1 MVLLIIGGSK
11 MKRRKTLNKYRVND
25 RGQITNTQPV
35 LSPKTRQLL
44 EFASVMSALS
54 GYDDPEGESIME
66 VEEDGGSEEE
76 GGTSDSS
83 ICD

>member
-76 GGTSDSS
+76 GGASDSS

>member
-1 MVLLIIGGSK
+1 

-76 GGTSDSS
+76 GGASDSS